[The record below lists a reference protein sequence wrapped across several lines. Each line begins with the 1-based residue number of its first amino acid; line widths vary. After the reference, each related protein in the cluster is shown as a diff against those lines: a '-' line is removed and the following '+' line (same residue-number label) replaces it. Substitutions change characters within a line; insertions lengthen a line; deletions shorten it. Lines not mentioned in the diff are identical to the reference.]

1 MAAVV
6 RSLPQK
12 LRRWMLI
19 ASAVALVLFVI
30 WQLSLAGRVWW
41 WRDHNPASTSFMRE
55 QQSMLQ
61 KKNAAAKLKHQ
72 WVAYDRISRNLKRAV
87 IAAED
92 TAFVE
97 HDGFDWEGM
106 ERAWERNQQKGK
118 VVAGGST
125 ITQQLAKNLFLSN
138 DKSYLRKVQ
147 EAVIAAELEWLMD
160 KERIFEIYLNVVEW
174 GEGVFGAEAAARH
187 YFGISAAQLSP
198 EQSAK
203 LAAMLPR
210 PRFYDKNRSSRY
222 LQGRT
227 AIIVQRMR
235 QVEIP

>member
-1 MAAVV
+1 MPHKLWRWTWIAGLAA
-6 RSLPQK
+6 L
-12 LRRWMLI
+12 L
-19 ASAVALVLFVI
+19 LFVL
-30 WQLSLAGRVWW
+30 WQLSLVGRVWW
-41 WRDHNPASTSFMRE
+41 WRDHNPGSTAFMRE
-55 QQSMLQ
+55 QQSVLQ
-61 KKNAAAKLKHQ
+61 QKNAAARLKHQ
-72 WVAYDRISRNLKRAV
+72 WVAYEKISSHLKRAV

-106 ERAWERNQQKGK
+106 ERAWEKNQQKGK

-138 DKSYLRKVQ
+138 DKSYLRKMQ

-187 YFGISAAQLSP
+187 YYGIAAAQLSA
-198 EQSAK
+198 EQAAK

-227 AIIVQRMR
+227 AIISQRMR

>member
-1 MAAVV
+1 
-6 RSLPQK
+6 
-12 LRRWMLI
+12 
-19 ASAVALVLFVI
+19 
-30 WQLSLAGRVWW
+30 
-41 WRDHNPASTSFMRE
+41 MRE
-55 QQSMLQ
+55 QQSMLE
-61 KKNAAAKLKHQ
+61 KKNAGAKLKHQ
-72 WVAYDRISRNLKRAV
+72 WIAYDKISRNLKRAV

-106 ERAWERNQQKGK
+106 ERAWEKNQQKGK

-187 YFGISAAQLSP
+187 YFGISAGQLSP

>member
-1 MAAVV
+1 MPHKLWRWTWIAGLAAV
-6 RSLPQK
+6 L
-12 LRRWMLI
+12 
-19 ASAVALVLFVI
+19 LFVL
-30 WQLSLAGRVWW
+30 WQLSLVGRVWW
-41 WRDHNPASTSFMRE
+41 WRDHNPSSTAFMRE
-55 QQSMLQ
+55 QQSVLQ
-61 KKNAAAKLKHQ
+61 QKNAAAKLKHQ
-72 WVAYDRISRNLKRAV
+72 WVAYEKISRNLKRAV

-106 ERAWERNQQKGK
+106 ERAWEKNQQKGK

-138 DKSYLRKVQ
+138 DKSYLRKMQ

-174 GEGVFGAEAAARH
+174 GEGVFGAEAASRH
-187 YFGISAAQLSP
+187 YYGIAAAQLSA
-198 EQSAK
+198 EQAAK

-210 PRFYDKNRSSRY
+210 PRFYDKNRNSRY
-222 LQGRT
+222 LQGRA
-227 AIIVQRMR
+227 AIISQRMR

>member
-1 MAAVV
+1 MLTFTRAQ
-6 RSLPQK
+6 RIWRW
-12 LRRWMLI
+12 LRRGLYLAI
-19 ASAVALVLFVI
+19 ALLLL
-30 WQLSLAGRVWW
+30 WQASILGRVWW
-41 WRDHNPASTSFMRE
+41 WVDHNPDSTAFMRA
-55 QQSMLQ
+55 QQSALE
-61 KKNAAAKLKHQ
+61 KKSASAKLKQQ
-72 WVAYDRISRNLKRAV
+72 WTAYANISRNLKRAV

-106 ERAWERNQQKGK
+106 ERAWERNKKTGK

-125 ITQQLAKNLFLSN
+125 ITQQLAKNLFLSSE
-138 DKSYLRKVQ
+138 KSYTRKAH
-147 EAVIAAELEWLMD
+147 EALITAELEWLMD
-160 KERIFEIYLNVVEW
+160 KERILEIYLNVVEW

-187 YFGISAAQLSP
+187 YFNTSADKLTPDQA
-198 EQSAK
+198 AK

-210 PRFYDKNRSSRY
+210 PRFYDKNRNSRY

-227 AIIVQRMR
+227 AIIAQRMR

>member
-1 MAAVV
+1 MPHKLWRWTWIAGLAAV
-6 RSLPQK
+6 L
-12 LRRWMLI
+12 
-19 ASAVALVLFVI
+19 LFVL
-30 WQLSLAGRVWW
+30 WQLSLVGRVWW
-41 WRDHNPASTSFMRE
+41 WRDHNPSSTAFMRE
-55 QQSMLQ
+55 QQSVLQ
-61 KKNAAAKLKHQ
+61 QKNAAAKLKHQ
-72 WVAYDRISRNLKRAV
+72 WVAYEKISRNLKRAV

-106 ERAWERNQQKGK
+106 ERAWEKNQQKGK

-138 DKSYLRKVQ
+138 DKSYLRKMQ

-174 GEGVFGAEAAARH
+174 GEGVFGAEAASRH
-187 YFGISAAQLSP
+187 YYGIAAAQLSA
-198 EQSAK
+198 EQAAK

-222 LQGRT
+222 LQGRA
-227 AIIVQRMR
+227 AIISQRMR